1 MTRTRVL
8 IATVFGSVT
17 ILGALS
23 AVLIP
28 PRQPQIPP
36 DGPVWF
42 QAGVNRVQLS
52 DAQARSLRSMLAM
65 PAQYDRSA
73 DSKMPQGFFY
83 LDDRC
88 YYWRGLTLKLRPES
102 GAHWVWRGGKCLE
115 RMAAWADG
123 VYDETRIRAFL
134 QLLDSP

>member
-8 IATVFGSVT
+8 IATVLGTVT

-28 PRQPQIPP
+28 PRQPQIPL

-42 QAGVNRVQLS
+42 QGGANRVQLS
-52 DAQARSLRSMLAM
+52 DAQARALRSVLGA
-65 PAQYDRSA
+65 PAQYDRFA

-83 LDDRC
+83 VDDRC
-88 YYWRGLTLKLRPES
+88 YYWRGLSLKLRPES
-102 GAHWVWRGGKCLE
+102 GPHWVWRGGKFLE
-115 RMAAWADG
+115 RMDAWADG
-123 VYDETRIRAFL
+123 VYDEPRIRAFL